1 LAQHGLITPI
11 TLSITLRNGQD
22 HALEGFYAVDDE
34 KLQVLNEEAV
44 TDLHR
49 RGHLLPAYMMV
60 ASQSQLKRL
69 IDLKN
74 QKVLGQ

>member
-1 LAQHGLITPI
+1 
-11 TLSITLRNGQD
+11 
-22 HALEGFYAVDDE
+22 
-34 KLQVLNEEAV
+34 
-44 TDLHR
+44 
-49 RGHLLPAYMMV
+49 LLPAYMMV

>member
-1 LAQHGLITPI
+1 M
-11 TLSITLRNGQD
+11 
-22 HALEGFYAVDDE
+22 DDE

-44 TDLHR
+44 NDLHR

-74 QKVLGQ
+74 KKVLG